1 MTAGWF
7 QPRRADVS
15 SMLPV
20 RLSCAVE
27 RASAGSLGNSERR
40 TKAVARFVTKALRDG
55 AALMGTDAT
64 LSPGRVRRMVT
75 GETV

>member
-27 RASAGSLGNSERR
+27 RASAGFLANSERR
-40 TKAVARFVTKALRDG
+40 TEAVTRSVTKALRDG
-55 AALMGTDAT
+55 A
-64 LSPGRVRRMVT
+64 GRWGRMRRCRR
-75 GETV
+75 GESDEW